1 MNYQKKNYKDPDV
14 WEAPSKPAAAKKK
27 VIKIAAPLYIN
38 D

>member
-27 VIKIAAPLYIN
+27 VIKKPQPVAQS
-38 D
+38 